1 MKRSSEMLSWL
12 CLAVLVWAAEGKT
25 GSGAGLPGDP
35 WSTRFYLP
43 IKRMATSGAATHP
56 SSFQASKAVP
66 PTPAKMELHAKLTA
80 EEKLIASKYFVGQ

>member
-1 MKRSSEMLSWL
+1 MLSWL

-25 GSGAGLPGDP
+25 GAGLPGDP

-43 IKRMATSGAATHP
+43 IKRMETSGAATHP

>member
-1 MKRSSEMLSWL
+1 MLSWL

-43 IKRMATSGAATHP
+43 IKRMMETSGQLLT
-56 SSFQASKAVP
+56 P
-66 PTPAKMELHAKLTA
+66 PHFRLPKLFPLPLQ
-80 EEKLIASKYFVGQ
+80 KWSYMQN